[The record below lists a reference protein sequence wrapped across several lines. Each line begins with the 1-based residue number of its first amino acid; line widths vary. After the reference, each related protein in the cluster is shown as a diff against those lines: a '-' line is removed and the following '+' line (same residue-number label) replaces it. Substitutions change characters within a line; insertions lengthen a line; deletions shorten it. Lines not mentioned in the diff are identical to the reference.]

1 MSIHFF
7 KCNFVKSKLPTRS
20 SRYRIGKEIGGAI
33 YLHRDYEDEL
43 GEAIVQA
50 KLHLNDEVD
59 YTIVKLNLK
68 TKAISFIC
76 CDDFDIEDEPE
87 VGDSIIVH
95 PDGQTRRRSKAKD
108 PEIYH
113 HKWMFVA
120 DDYKGF
126 DVERSRMRSLRWIN
140 LKGLNKRKIGKKS
153 YWVENVLPRLNGQ
166 PRDEVSEPRESWG
179 EQLSEC
185 DKAAKPMTEV
195 PRHKTAIKRGSYSK
209 PVKCLL
215 RDGLLSD
222 SKVFFDYGCGHGRDL
237 DLLAD
242 IDISCQGWD
251 PAFRPTAPKNEAA
264 VVNIGYVINVIE
276 DPNERADA
284 VRSAWA
290 LAKEVLCVAA
300 QIEFAAPE
308 KEQQVFGDGYLTS
321 RGTFQK
327 YYNQHELR
335 EYLQDVVGT
344 DAISAAPGIFYL
356 FKCEEA
362 KQQFFATRF
371 KRRYTVPRQRI
382 SEVLFDQNRDLLD
395 PFMERL
401 TELGRVPAASEY
413 AASNAI
419 IEKFG
424 SLKRAF
430 KLIQKVT
437 DESPWEEIAQKRCED
452 LLVYLALARFRKRP
466 PLSKLPPTVQKDI
479 KVFLGGYKVA
489 CGRADTLLFRAGDP
503 DAIDQACQRS
513 NVGQLVDNA
522 LIFHKSCLDSLEPL
536 LRIYEGCARA
546 LVGELDDA
554 NVIKLHRFSGK
565 VSYITYDG
573 FDKNPHPQLKER
585 MKVSLRSLNIDWFDY
600 STWDDPYVLLEKF
613 ELVNDNYKQRI
624 LFERFA
630 KSLRRIGIVSNNN
643 QLKKSELSI
652 RLKNSQVHLQGHRLV
667 NS

>member
-1 MSIHFF
+1 MR
-7 KCNFVKSKLPTRS
+7 KPVSKLPKRS
-20 SRYRIGKEIGGAI
+20 RRYGVGKEIGGAL
-33 YLHRDYEDEL
+33 YLHRSCEFKIKESV
-43 GEAIVQA
+43 ETA
-50 KLHLNDEVD
+50 KKNLPSEFD

-68 TKAISFIC
+68 TKAVSFIA
-76 CDDFDIEDEPE
+76 CDEFDSADEPE

-95 PDGQTRRRSKAKD
+95 ADGRTRKRSKAKD

-113 HKWMFVA
+113 HKWLFVA
-120 DDYKGF
+120 DAYQGF
-126 DVERSRMRSLRWIN
+126 DVEASRERSLSWIN
-140 LKGLNKRKIGKKS
+140 LEGLNKRKIGKRS
-153 YWVENVLPRLNGQ
+153 YWAENVLPRLNGS
-166 PRDEVSEPRESWG
+166 PEEEVKGSVS
-179 EQLSEC
+179 LSE
-185 DKAAKPMTEV
+185 EV
-195 PRHKTAIKRGSYSK
+195 APKIQGDTPKIARHKTAIKRGDFSK
-209 PVKCLL
+209 PLKCLL
-215 RDGLLSD
+215 RDGLLTD
-222 SKVFFDYGCGHGRDL
+222 AKDYFDYGCGHGRDL

-242 IDISCQGWD
+242 INVSCKGWD
-251 PAFRPTAPKNEAA
+251 PAFRPRATKETAD

-276 DPNERADA
+276 EPVERAEA
-284 VRSAWA
+284 VRGAWA

-300 QIEFAAPE
+300 QIEFAAPN
-308 KEQQVFGDGYLTS
+308 KEQQVFGDGYLTT

-356 FKCEEA
+356 FKCEET

-371 KRRYTVPRQRI
+371 KRRYTVPRRRI
-382 SEVLFDQNRDLLD
+382 SEVLFDQNRELLD

-401 TELGRVPAASEY
+401 TELGRVPTADEY

-489 CGRADTLLFRAGDP
+489 CGRADTLLFRAGDS
-503 DAIDQACQRS
+503 DAVDQACQRAH
-513 NVGQLVDNA
+513 VGQLVDNA

-573 FDKNPHPQLKER
+573 FVKNPHPPLKER

-600 STWDDPYVLLEKF
+600 SSWDDPYLLLSKSR
-613 ELVNDNYKQRI
+613 LVALEHPKRR
-624 LFERFA
+624 LFERFEKA
-630 KSLRRIGIVSNNN
+630 KQSVSLELECDQMRSSEIGYRM
-643 QLKKSELSI
+643 K
-652 RLKNSQVHLQGHRLV
+652 LKNLRLQGHRLV
-667 NS
+667 KTN

>member
-1 MSIHFF
+1 MP
-7 KCNFVKSKLPTRS
+7 KNKLPRRS
-20 SRYRIGKEIGGAI
+20 KRFGIGKEIGGAI
-33 YLHRDYEDEL
+33 YLHRDYESKL
-43 GEAIVQA
+43 GDPLHTA
-50 KLHLNDEVD
+50 KKYLPANYE
-59 YTIVKLNLK
+59 YCIVKLNLK
-68 TKAISFIC
+68 TNAVSFIC
-76 CDDFDIEDEPE
+76 CDGFDQDDEPE
-87 VGDSIIVH
+87 IGNSVH
-95 PDGQTRRRSKAKD
+95 ISLDGKTRIRSKAKD

-120 DDYKGF
+120 DDYQGF
-126 DVERSRMRSLRWIN
+126 DVESGRQRSMSWIN
-140 LKGLNKRKIGKKS
+140 LEDINKRKIGKLS
-153 YWVENVLPRLNGQ
+153 YWVENVLP
-166 PRDEVSEPRESWG
+166 
-179 EQLSEC
+179 QLSGDSRAESEISKLTKEYPYKN
-185 DKAAKPMTEV
+185 DIVDSTIEIA
-195 PRHKTAIKRGSYSK
+195 RHKTAIKRGSFSK
-209 PVKCLL
+209 PLKCLL
-215 RDGLLSD
+215 RDGLLSET
-222 SKVFFDYGCGHGRDL
+222 KAYFDYGCGHGRDL

-242 IDISCQGWD
+242 INISCQGWD
-251 PAFRPTAPKNEAA
+251 PAFRPTAAKEEAA

-276 DPNERADA
+276 DPQERADA
-284 VRSAWA
+284 VRSAWS

-300 QIEFAAPE
+300 QIEFAAPD

-335 EYLQDVVGT
+335 EYLQGLVGT

-356 FKCEEA
+356 FKCEEV

-371 KRRYTVPRQRI
+371 QRRYTVPRRRI
-382 SEVLFDQNRDLLD
+382 SEVLFDQNRELLD

-401 TELGRVPAASEY
+401 TELGRVPSADEY
-413 AASNAI
+413 MGSIEI

-466 PLSKLPPTVQKDI
+466 PLSRLPPTVQKDI

-503 DAIDQACQRS
+503 DAIDQACQRA
-513 NVGQLVDNA
+513 NLGQLVDNA
-522 LIFHKSCLDSLEPL
+522 LIFHKSCLESLEPL

-554 NVIKLHRFSGK
+554 NVVKLHRFSGK
-565 VSYITYDG
+565 VSYITYDE
-573 FDKNPHPQLKER
+573 FDKNPHPPLKER

-600 STWDDPYVLLEKF
+600 STWEDPYLLITKSSLIQESHPKHDLF
-613 ELVNDNYKQRI
+613 RRLELAEFKHGMQFDSEQVRRSEMCTALRI
-624 LFERFA
+624 FGIE
-630 KSLRRIGIVSNNN
+630 LR
-643 QLKKSELSI
+643 
-652 RLKNSQVHLQGHRLV
+652 GHRLLKQ
-667 NS
+667 NITPPH